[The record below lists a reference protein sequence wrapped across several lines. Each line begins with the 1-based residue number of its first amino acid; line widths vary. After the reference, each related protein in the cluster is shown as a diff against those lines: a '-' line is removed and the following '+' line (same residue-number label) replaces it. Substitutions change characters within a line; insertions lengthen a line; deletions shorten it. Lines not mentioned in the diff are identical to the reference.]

1 MFFTKWTKNIDLLLI
16 LTRKVVVMSSLTL
29 YLLIVVSDV
38 KERARESA
46 NKKIFEHS
54 LNIFITNV
62 MDFVNI

>member
-1 MFFTKWTKNIDLLLI
+1 
-16 LTRKVVVMSSLTL
+16 MSSLTL

-46 NKKIFEHS
+46 NKKIFEQS